1 MRMSCEACT
10 ARTRHRTE
18 EEKKALNNRLCR
30 IEGQLRGIRAM
41 LEEDRYCP
49 DILTQTAAA
58 GAALDAFSRELLAGH
73 IRVCVADDLRAGRD
87 GTVEELMD
95 LLRRMMK

>member
-1 MRMSCEACT
+1 MCGVRM
-10 ARTRHRTE
+10 RHRTD

-41 LEEDRYCP
+41 LDEDRYCP

-58 GAALDAFSRELLAGH
+58 GAALDAFARELLASH
-73 IRVCVADDLRAGRD
+73 IRVCVANDLREGRE
-87 GTVEELMD
+87 GTVEEL
-95 LLRRMMK
+95 LEIIRRMTK

>member
-1 MRMSCEACT
+1 MACEMCSE
-10 ARTRHRTE
+10 RKRHRTP
-18 EEKKALNNRLCR
+18 EEKKALTNRLCR

-58 GAALDAFSRELLAGH
+58 AAALDAFSRELLAGH
-73 IRVCVADDLRAGRD
+73 IRVCVAEDLREGRE
-87 GTVEELMD
+87 GAVEELLD
-95 LLRRMMK
+95 TLRRVMR

>member
-1 MRMSCEACT
+1 MACEMCSE
-10 ARTRHRTE
+10 RKRHRTE
-18 EEKKALNNRLCR
+18 EEKKALTNRLCR

-58 GAALDAFSRELLAGH
+58 GAALDAFSRELLASH
-73 IRVCVADDLRAGRD
+73 IRVCVAEDLREGRE
-87 GTVEELMD
+87 GAVEELLD
-95 LLRRMMK
+95 TLRRMMK